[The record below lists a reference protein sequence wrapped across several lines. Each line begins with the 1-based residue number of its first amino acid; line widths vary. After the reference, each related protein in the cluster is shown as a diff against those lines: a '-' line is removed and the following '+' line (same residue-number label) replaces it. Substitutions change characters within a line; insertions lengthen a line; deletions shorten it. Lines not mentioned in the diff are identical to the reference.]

1 MTIELCSVQNV
12 VLHVC
17 LFFKPGS
24 VRICPVVSSLLQE
37 KQQQQGKTK
46 QHSSAPM
53 RTLCKLQAG
62 GQPFFLLTNV
72 VQNGREGFQLTLCDG
87 LTAWTGHVDGD
98 DMQEMADESGMEFET
113 FAEESVR
120 ALTRE
125 NMGDITFHYSVEIQE
140 EDVTCRQFSWKKY
153 IPSEKVRFQLGSIKL
168 REAVTPSEAMQQI
181 FDHALGK
188 VEELKHTISDVQK
201 EKDRLSWERTK
212 ALERLE
218 KYVAQKEEMERDLY
232 AKFVVVVN
240 DKKAK
245 IRQLKDELAQAR
257 ETGATQQSRK
267 VSQTRKRDTPSDS
280 GDNDTDKNPDS
291 EDNDDGDTTD
301 EEQPRRKVWK
311 STARGGGDLDLELG
325 GEDEEEADL
334 EPAAKR
340 RRRRDPAPKRDK
352 GVARPTIPKG
362 TSQRSLSGDRSS
374 PSGVPRIPSRQSS
387 GRSNRSGD
395 LDPDDLFDEL

>member
-1 MTIELCSVQNV
+1 
-12 VLHVC
+12 
-17 LFFKPGS
+17 
-24 VRICPVVSSLLQE
+24 
-37 KQQQQGKTK
+37 
-46 QHSSAPM
+46 M

-62 GQPFFLLTNV
+62 GQTFYLLTNV

-98 DMQEMADESGMEFET
+98 DMQEMADESGMEFEM
-113 FAEESVR
+113 FVAESVR

-168 REAVTPSEAMQQI
+168 REAVSPGEAMQQI

-201 EKDRLSWERTK
+201 EKDRLSGERTK

-257 ETGATQQSRK
+257 EMGTTQQSRK
-267 VSQTRKRDTPSDS
+267 VSQTKKRDAPSDS

-291 EDNDDGDTTD
+291 EDDGDTTD
-301 EEQPRRKVWK
+301 EERPRRKVWK
-311 STARGGGDLDLELG
+311 NTAGAGGDLDLELG
-325 GEDEEEADL
+325 GEDEEGADL
-334 EPAAKR
+334 EPATKR
-340 RRRRDPAPKRDK
+340 
-352 GVARPTIPKG
+352 
-362 TSQRSLSGDRSS
+362 
-374 PSGVPRIPSRQSS
+374 
-387 GRSNRSGD
+387 
-395 LDPDDLFDEL
+395 

>member
-1 MTIELCSVQNV
+1 
-12 VLHVC
+12 
-17 LFFKPGS
+17 
-24 VRICPVVSSLLQE
+24 
-37 KQQQQGKTK
+37 
-46 QHSSAPM
+46 M

-62 GQPFFLLTNV
+62 GQPYYLLTNV

-87 LTAWTGHVDGD
+87 LTAWAGQVDGD
-98 DMQEMADESGMEFET
+98 DMKEMADESGMEFET
-113 FAEESVR
+113 FVAESVR

-153 IPSEKVRFQLGSIKL
+153 IPSEKVRFQLGSMKL
-168 REAVTPSEAMQQI
+168 REAASPGEAMQQI

-188 VEELKHTISDVQK
+188 VEELRHTISDVQK
-201 EKDRLSWERTK
+201 EKDRLSGERTK

-218 KYVAQKEEMERDLY
+218 KYVAQKEEMEGDLY

-257 ETGATQQSRK
+257 EMAATQQSRK
-267 VSQTRKRDTPSDS
+267 VSQTTKRDAPSGS
-280 GDNDTDKNPDS
+280 SEDNDTDKNPDS
-291 EDNDDGDTTD
+291 EDEEDGNTTD
-301 EEQPRRKVWK
+301 EERPKRKVWRN
-311 STARGGGDLDLELG
+311 TAGGGGDLDLELG
-325 GEDEEEADL
+325 GEDEGGADL

-340 RRRRDPAPKRDK
+340 RRRREPAPRRDEAVSK
-352 GVARPTIPKG
+352 PTIPKG
-362 TSQRSLSGDRSS
+362 TSQRSQSSDRSS

>member
-1 MTIELCSVQNV
+1 
-12 VLHVC
+12 
-17 LFFKPGS
+17 
-24 VRICPVVSSLLQE
+24 
-37 KQQQQGKTK
+37 
-46 QHSSAPM
+46 M

-62 GQPFFLLTNV
+62 GQPFYLLTNV
-72 VQNGREGFQLTLCDG
+72 LQNGREGFQLTLSDG

-98 DMQEMADESGMEFET
+98 DMHEMAVESGMEFET
-113 FAEESVR
+113 FVTESVR

-125 NMGDITFHYSVEIQE
+125 NMGDITFHYAVEIQE
-140 EDVTCRQFSWKKY
+140 EDVSCRQFSWKKY

-168 REAVTPSEAMQQI
+168 REAVTPVEVMQQI
-181 FDHALGK
+181 FDHALGRA
-188 VEELKHTISDVQK
+188 EELKRTISDVQK
-201 EKDRLSWERTK
+201 EKDRLSGERAK

-257 ETGATQQSRK
+257 EMAATQSSSRK
-267 VSQTRKRDTPSDS
+267 VSQTTKQDDPSGS
-280 GDNDTDKNPDS
+280 EDNDTDNNPDS
-291 EDNDDGDTTD
+291 EDNDDDDDGDTTD
-301 EEQPRRKVWK
+301 EERPRRKVWRNVG
-311 STARGGGDLDLELG
+311 AGGGHLDLELG
-325 GEDEEEADL
+325 GEDNDGADL

-340 RRRRDPAPKRDK
+340 RRRREPAPRKDK
-352 GVARPTIPKG
+352 AVSRPTIPKG
-362 TSQRSLSGDRSS
+362 TSSQRSLSGDRTS